1 MNWWVFV
8 GVVAVAYFV
17 PGPDMAVILRSATHG
32 SRPGL
37 LGGRLVLPPLR
48 RTPRSTTA
56 QPEQVSARSAFG
68 QGLVTNLL
76 NPKAALFFAA
86 VLPQFLADGPLPA
99 WVQVVVLGF
108 LDIALGFLAW
118 GVVIAVGVRL
128 AALLRSRRARNWW
141 DRATGAA
148 LGGVGG
154 GLLVTR

>member
-1 MNWWVFV
+1 M
-8 GVVAVAYFV
+8 
-17 PGPDMAVILRSATHG
+17 
-32 SRPGL
+32 
-37 LGGRLVLPPLR
+37 
-48 RTPRSTTA
+48 
-56 QPEQVSARSAFG
+56 
-68 QGLVTNLL
+68 
-76 NPKAALFFAA
+76 
-86 VLPQFLADGPLPA
+86 
-99 WVQVVVLGF
+99 LGF